1 MRPLILFFTWL
12 GIGVSLFIL
21 SGGIFTTVPI
31 QPITPTPTID
41 RLEIPV
47 LSAHPSQV
55 EIGSNVYYYHCMPCH
70 GDQGQGLTDE
80 WRGVWDE
87 EHQNCWGRGCHSI
100 RDADKTFTI
109 PTVIPS
115 LVGNGSLE
123 IRFSTPEKLFSYLKA
138 THPPQSPG
146 ILKDDEYWALTAF
159 LLSKNGIIPPQG
171 EVGPLAKSHA
181 DLRILGITCV
191 LLVLISVVL
200 LGILLRRKLRLIR
213 IAEVNKDMQ

>member
-1 MRPLILFFTWL
+1 M
-12 GIGVSLFIL
+12 SIL
-21 SGGIFTTVPI
+21 SGGIYKVEQN
-31 QPITPTPTID
+31 QPIAPTPTID

-47 LSAHPSQV
+47 LSEHPSQI

-87 EHQNCWGRGCHSI
+87 EHQNCWGRGCHSL

-115 LVGNGSLE
+115 VVGNGSLE

-159 LLSKNGIIPPQG
+159 LLSKNGIIPTQG
-171 EVGPLAKSHA
+171 EVGPLAKTHEN
-181 DLRILGITCV
+181 LKILGITCV
-191 LLVLISVVL
+191 LVGFITVVL
-200 LGILLRRKLRLIR
+200 LGVLLIWKLRSKRDVVENI
-213 IAEVNKDMQ
+213 DTP